1 MKIIILHTLY
11 SKCNSQI
18 KSEILVNISD
28 LIKIKI
34 YNKKV
39 AKTIPLN

>member
-1 MKIIILHTLY
+1 MEIIILQTLY
-11 SKCNSQI
+11 SKYNLHI
-18 KSEILVNISD
+18 KPEILVNISD

-39 AKTIPLN
+39 AKTISLN